1 MPLFFVFV
9 RRLFAPRLAIVMMAN
24 GTPSHFFEI
33 CLDTCSN
40 WLGHTCSCFNIFYYN
55 RASWRQHQKE
65 VSLHK
70 FVSLEEQNVWETLS
84 LRAVMVSMVGFSG
97 SHVRPWMPPSL
108 VVDNSETTSHH
119 RHSAILDSP
128 VPSRTLGWP
137 YRLPSPIAKAVEL
150 ALSWCQCRCLC
161 WRQEQPEHL
170 QEAVTVGADEDY
182 LYISTANG

>member
-40 WLGHTCSCFNIFYYN
+40 WLGHTCSCFDIFYYN

-84 LRAVMVSMVGFSG
+84 FRAVMVSMVGFSG

-108 VVDNSETTSHH
+108 VVDNSETTGHH
-119 RHSAILDSP
+119 RRGAILGSP
-128 VPSRTLGWP
+128 PGHLAGRLGCH
-137 YRLPSPIAKAVEL
+137 RKAVEQR
-150 ALSWCQCRCLC
+150 ARCWCLCRRLC